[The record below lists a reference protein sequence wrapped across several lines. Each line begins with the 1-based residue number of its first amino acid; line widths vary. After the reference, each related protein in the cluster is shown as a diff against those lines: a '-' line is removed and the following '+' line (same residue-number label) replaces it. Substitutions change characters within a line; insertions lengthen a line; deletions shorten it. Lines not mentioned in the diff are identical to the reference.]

1 MSAPAVRPPAPTAG
15 PALGRPPAPATRA
28 PAQVALPGWAPDAD
42 ERGVLD
48 IAPTVLRKLVEHATD
63 LVPGTLHR
71 ERRLAGVEV
80 GDAGPR
86 ARISASGDAVDV
98 RLELTCAYPAPVRDT
113 VAAVRTKI
121 AEELERIAGYRV
133 RSLAVTVSGLR
144 EATGPAQPRIR

>member
-1 MSAPAVRPPAPTAG
+1 VSAPAVAG
-15 PALGRPPAPATRA
+15 PARVPTPGSRTPAE
-28 PAQVALPGWAPDAD
+28 VALPGWAPDAD

-48 IAPTVLRKLVEHATD
+48 IAPAVLRAIVEHATD

-86 ARISASGDAVDV
+86 ARISAAGDAVDV

-113 VAAVRTKI
+113 VAAVRATV
-121 AEELERIAGYRV
+121 AAELERIAGYRV